1 MIEGKFG
8 PTGAPG
14 GASCFPLRRGLGD
27 HGGVNLSVSSF
38 DDLSARIAAVRGE
51 HDERFP
57 GPAEGR
63 QPVHTVYVPADRFSR
78 STPADF
84 GSEALRLLNTHTPGA
99 GSFGAA
105 FGLDPEI
112 AGLVRERV
120 AAKLASEPVED
131 VRIDFEDGYGVRSDE
146 EEDAHIAQ
154 IVEAV
159 AAAYQVK
166 GLPHYWGLRVK
177 SFAGGGHERTMRTLD
192 GFLTALRD
200 RLGRL
205 PGGFTIT
212 FPKVAAV
219 EHVALFVEYLERLE
233 TALGLPPGI
242 LRFEIQI
249 ETPGAVI
256 DRDGRIALPGIAAA
270 AAGRLT
276 AAHFGVFD
284 YTAALGLPPEEQRL
298 DHPAC
303 DFARHVMQ
311 VAFAGTGVRL
321 SDGSTNVIPRNDGPD
336 EVNAAWQVH
345 AAHVR
350 HSLRHGFYQ
359 GWDLHPAH
367 LPSRY
372 AAVYAFHLSGAD
384 DVIGRVRAWH
394 EQAAVRGGVLDEPAT
409 IKALVARLRRAVDCG
424 ALDESVLPASE
435 LP

>member
-1 MIEGKFG
+1 M
-8 PTGAPG
+8 
-14 GASCFPLRRGLGD
+14 
-27 HGGVNLSVSSF
+27 NLSVSSY
-38 DDLSARIAAVRGE
+38 DDLSARIAAVRDAHG
-51 HDERFP
+51 ERFP
-57 GPAEGR
+57 GAR
-63 QPVHTVYVPADRFSR
+63 KAASRCTRCTCRADRFSR

-84 GSEALRLLNTHTPGA
+84 GAEALRLLNTHTPGA

-105 FGLDPEI
+105 FGLDPEL
-112 AGLVRERV
+112 AGPVRERV
-120 AAKLASEPVED
+120 AAKLTAEPVED
-131 VRIDFEDGYGVRSDE
+131 VRIDFEDGYGVRDDT
-146 EEDAHIAQ
+146 EEDAHVDQ
-154 IVEAV
+154 VVEAV

-177 SFAGGGHERTMRTLD
+177 SFADGGHERAMRTLD

-212 FPKVAAV
+212 FPKAMSV
-219 EHVALFVEYLERLE
+219 EHVRLFVEFLDRLE
-233 TALGLPPGI
+233 TSLGLPQGI

-249 ETPGAVI
+249 ETPQVLLDDEENRTGLQSFVSEAK
-256 DRDGRIALPGIAAA
+256 GRI
-270 AAGRLT
+270 T

-284 YTAALGLPPEEQRL
+284 YTAALGLPPHEQRL

-303 DFARHVMQ
+303 DFARHIMQ
-311 VAFAGTGVRL
+311 VSLAGTGVRL

-336 EVNAAWQVH
+336 EVNATWAVH

-350 HSLRHGFYQ
+350 HSLQHGFYQ

-372 AAVYAFHLSGAD
+372 AAVYAFHLSGVD

-394 EQAAVRGGVLDEPAT
+394 EQAAGNASGVMDEPAT
-409 IKALVARLRRAVDCG
+409 IRALTARLRRAVDCG
-424 ALDESVLPASE
+424 ALDESVLPAS
-435 LP
+435 

>member
-1 MIEGKFG
+1 M
-8 PTGAPG
+8 
-14 GASCFPLRRGLGD
+14 
-27 HGGVNLSVSSF
+27 NLSVSSY
-38 DDLSARIAAVRGE
+38 DDLSARIATVRDVHG
-51 HDERFP
+51 ERFP
-57 GPAEGR
+57 GGAEGR

-84 GSEALRLLNTHTPGA
+84 GAEALRLLNTHTPGA

-105 FGLDPEI
+105 FGLDPEL
-112 AGLVRERV
+112 AGPVRERV

-131 VRIDFEDGYGVRSDE
+131 VRIDFEDGYGVRDDQ
-146 EEDAHIAQ
+146 EEDAHVEQ
-154 IVEAV
+154 VVEAV
-159 AAAYQVK
+159 GAAYQVK

-177 SFAGGGHERTMRTLD
+177 SFADGGHERAMRTLD

-212 FPKVAAV
+212 FPKVTSIDQV
-219 EHVALFVEYLERLE
+219 KLFVEFLDRLE
-233 TALGLPPGI
+233 TALGLPQGI

-249 ETPGAVI
+249 ETPQALMDNEE
-256 DRDGRIALPGIAAA
+256 DRIGLQPFVTEAQGRI
-270 AAGRLT
+270 T

-284 YTAALGLPPEEQRL
+284 YTAALGLPPHEQRL

-303 DFARHVMQ
+303 DFARHIMQ
-311 VAFAGTGVRL
+311 VSLAGTGVRL

-336 EVNAAWQVH
+336 EVNAAWAAH
-345 AAHVR
+345 AGHVR
-350 HSLRHGFYQ
+350 HSLAHGFYQ

-372 AAVYAFHLSGAD
+372 AAVYAFHLSGVD

-394 EQAAVRGGVLDEPAT
+394 EQAAGNASGVLDEPAT
-409 IKALVARLRRAVDCG
+409 ITALTARLRRAVDCG
-424 ALDESVLPASE
+424 ALDESVLPAGG
-435 LP
+435 